1 MATFSSDVRYA
12 VRSMRRNP
20 GFTAVAITALALGI
34 GANTAI
40 FSVVNGV
47 ILQPLP
53 FREPDRMVR
62 LDESYPDG
70 GHNGAV
76 SIPKYMAWRNHEVFA
91 ATALY
96 DQGALNQTLGSGD
109 PPIQLKTL
117 HVSQEFFQVFGGV
130 PALGRVFDRTEDLPG
145 GPDTAILSYRIFQ
158 SRFGGDPRIVGRT
171 ILLNKRPFTVA
182 GVMQKDFE
190 SDPPADAWLAIQAD
204 PNSTNHGSYLFAS
217 ARLKPGVDLSQA
229 RAAMRVIAE
238 QFRKANPKWMRDGE
252 SVAVIPMSDLMVED
266 VRPALLI
273 LLGAVALVLL
283 IACANVANLLLA
295 RAASRQKEMAVRAAI
310 GAGRWHVV
318 RQLLTESAILAAA
331 GAGLGFALGAWGVR
345 LLLVVAPGNIPR
357 LTDTNSLHA
366 AIPLLDLRV
375 AAFTMAVAVLTV
387 ILFGLFPALRSANPD
402 LATALK
408 EGGGR
413 AGTGHSHNRARSIL
427 VIAET
432 ALALVLLA
440 GAALLLRSFAGLRA
454 VDPGFNTHHL
464 LAFET
469 SLAGGDYTR
478 TARVAELVRRATER
492 LQAIPGVTSAGS
504 TFVLPMSGMNTNFPF
519 NIEGRPPGKG
529 DYTGVE
535 EWRSVSPSYF
545 RTLQV
550 PLLRGRGLTE
560 RDTGSSPLVVVIN
573 DAMAKKYWPKEEALG
588 KVILLGK
595 GLGPQ
600 FEEGPREIVGIAGNV
615 TETALAHHGECVM
628 YVPQS
633 QMPNGLT
640 ELAGG
645 IVPLAWVVR
654 TAGDPLALRTMVERE
669 MRAVDASI
677 PVGHMRTVDAVV
689 SQSLAR
695 ENFNTLLLTLFA
707 AIAMLLAAIGIYGL
721 ISYGV
726 EQRMHEIGIR
736 VALGA
741 ARGDVLRMIVMQGA
755 KLAAI
760 GVTVGLAAAFGLTR
774 FLASLL
780 YGVKAADPRTF
791 AAVAVAIGLV
801 ALAASYIPALRA
813 AAVDPNQALRH
824 E

>member
-1 MATFSSDVRYA
+1 MATFASDVRYA
-12 VRSMRRNP
+12 VRSMRHNP

-53 FREPDRMVR
+53 FREPDRLVR
-62 LDESYPDG
+62 LDESYANG
-70 GHNGAV
+70 GHNGSV
-76 SIPKYMAWRNHEVFA
+76 SIPKYMAWRNNEVFA
-91 ATALY
+91 GTALY
-96 DQGALNQTLGSGD
+96 DQVGLNQTLGSGD

-117 HVSQEFFQVFGGV
+117 HVSREFFQVFGGV

-145 GPDTAILSYRIFQ
+145 GPDTAILTYRIWQ

-171 ILLNKRPFTVA
+171 ILLNKRSFTVA

-190 SDPPADAWLAIQAD
+190 SDPQADAWLALQAD
-204 PNSTNHGSYLFAS
+204 PNSTNQGNYLSAA
-217 ARLKPGVDLSQA
+217 ARLKPGVDLSRA

-238 QFRKANPKWMRDGE
+238 QFRKANPKWMNDGE

-273 LLGAVALVLL
+273 LLGAVGLVLL

-331 GAGLGFALGAWGVR
+331 GTGLGFALGAWGVR
-345 LLLVVAPGNIPR
+345 VLLVVAPGNIPR

-366 AIPLLDLRV
+366 TIPVLDLRV

-387 ILFGLFPALRSANPD
+387 ILFGLFPALRASNPD

-413 AGTGHSHNRARSIL
+413 AGTGYSHNRARSLL
-427 VIAET
+427 VVAET
-432 ALALVLLA
+432 ALALVLMA
-440 GAALLLRSFAGLRA
+440 GAALLLRSFAGLRS

-469 SLAGGDYTR
+469 SLAGGDYSK
-478 TARVAELVRRATER
+478 TAQVAELVRRATGR
-492 LQAIPGVTSAGS
+492 LRAVPGVNSAGS
-504 TFVLPMSGMNTNFPF
+504 TFVLPMSGMNIDLPF

-529 DYTGVE
+529 DYNGDE
-535 EWRSVSPSYF
+535 QWRPVSPDYF

-550 PLLRGRGLTE
+550 PMLRGRGVTE

-573 DAMAKKYWPKEEALG
+573 DAMARKYWPKEEALG
-588 KVILLGK
+588 KVIVIGR

-615 TETALAHHGECVM
+615 TERGLANHGESVM

-633 QMPNGLT
+633 QMSNGLT
-640 ELAGG
+640 ELSAG

-669 MRAVDASI
+669 MRTVDAAI
-677 PVGHMRTVDAVV
+677 PVGRLRTVDEIV

-695 ENFNTLLLTLFA
+695 QNFNTLLLTLFA
-707 AIAMLLAAIGIYGL
+707 AIALLLAAIGIYGL

-726 EQRMHEIGIR
+726 EQRMQEIGIR

-741 ARGDVLRMIVMQGA
+741 ERGDVLRMIVMQGA

-760 GVTVGLAAAFGLTR
+760 GVAAGLAAAFGLTR
-774 FLASLL
+774 LLASLL
-780 YGVKAADPRTF
+780 YGVKAADPKTF
-791 AAVAVAIGLV
+791 AGVALAIGLV

>member
-1 MATFSSDVRYA
+1 MATFASDVRYA

-53 FREPDRMVR
+53 FREPDRIVR
-62 LDESYPDG
+62 LDESYSDG

-76 SIPKYMAWRNHEVFA
+76 SIPKYMAWRNHDVFA

-96 DQGALNQTLGSGD
+96 DQAGLNQTLGTGD

-117 HVSQEFFQVFGGV
+117 HVSQEFFQVFGAA
-130 PALGRVFDRTEDLPG
+130 PTLGRVFDRTEDLPG
-145 GPDTAILSYRIFQ
+145 GPGTAVLTYRIWQ
-158 SRFGGDPRIVGRT
+158 GRFGGDPRIVGRT

-182 GVMQKDFE
+182 GVTQKDFE
-190 SDPPADAWLAIQAD
+190 SDPPADAWLALQAD
-204 PNSTNHGSYLFAS
+204 PNSANQGNYLFAA

-229 RAAMRVIAE
+229 RAAMRVTAE
-238 QFRKANPKWMRDGE
+238 QFRKANPKRMKDGE
-252 SVAVIPMSDLMVED
+252 SVAVIPMSDLTVED
-266 VRPALLI
+266 VRPALMI
-273 LLGAVALVLL
+273 LLGAVGLVLL

-331 GAGLGFALGAWGVR
+331 GTGLGFALGAWGVR

-357 LTDTNSLHA
+357 LTDTNTLHA
-366 AIPLLDLRV
+366 AVPMLDLRV

-387 ILFGLFPALRSANPD
+387 MLFGLFPALRASNPD
-402 LATALK
+402 LATTLK

-413 AGTGHSHNRARSIL
+413 AGTGHSHNRARSLL

-440 GAALLLRSFAGLRA
+440 GAALLLRSLAGLRA

-469 SLAGGDYTR
+469 SLAGGDYSK
-478 TARVAELVRRATER
+478 TAQVAELVRRATGR
-492 LQAIPGVTSAGS
+492 LKAVPGVTSAGS
-504 TFVLPMSGMNTNFPF
+504 TFVLPMSGMSLNLPI
-519 NIEGRPPGKG
+519 NIAGRPPAKG
-529 DYTGVE
+529 DYNGVE
-535 EWRSVSPSYF
+535 QWRPVSPDYF

-550 PLLRGRGLTE
+550 PLLRGRGVTE
-560 RDTGSSPLVVVIN
+560 RDTGSGPLVVVIN

-588 KVILLGK
+588 KVIVLGR

-600 FEEGPREIVGIAGNV
+600 FVEGPREIVGIAGNV
-615 TETALAHHGECVM
+615 TETGLAEHGQSVM

-633 QMPNGLT
+633 QITNGVT

-654 TAGDPLALRTMVERE
+654 TAGDPLALRTIVERE
-669 MRAVDASI
+669 MRTIDAAL
-677 PVGHMRTVDAVV
+677 PVGRLRTVDSVV

-707 AIAMLLAAIGIYGL
+707 AIALLLAAIGIYGL

-726 EQRMHEIGIR
+726 EQRMQEIGIR
-736 VALGA
+736 IALGA
-741 ARGDVLRMIVMQGA
+741 ARGDVLRMIVSQGA

-760 GVTVGLAAAFGLTR
+760 GVAAGLAAAFGLTR
-774 FLASLL
+774 LLSSLL
-780 YGVKAADPRTF
+780 YGVKASDPVTF
-791 AAVAVAIGLV
+791 AGVAVAIGLV
-801 ALAASYIPALRA
+801 ALSASYIPALRA
-813 AAVDPNQALRH
+813 AAVDPNRALRH

>member
-1 MATFSSDVRYA
+1 MATFASDVRYA

-62 LDESYPDG
+62 LDESFADG
-70 GHNGAV
+70 GHNGSV
-76 SIPKYMAWRNHEVFA
+76 SIPKYMAWRNNQVFA

-96 DQGALNQTLGSGD
+96 DQGGLNQTLGSGD

-117 HVSQEFFQVFGGV
+117 HVSREFFQVFGAA

-145 GPDTAILSYRIFQ
+145 GPGTAILTYRIWQ

-171 ILLNKRPFTVA
+171 ILLNKQPFTVA

-190 SDPPADAWLAIQAD
+190 SDPPADAWLALQAD
-204 PNSTNHGSYLFAS
+204 PNSPNHGNYLFAA
-217 ARLKPGVDLSQA
+217 ARLKPGVGLRQA
-229 RAAMRVIAE
+229 GAAMRVIAE
-238 QFRKANPKWMRDGE
+238 QYRKANPKWMKDGE

-273 LLGAVALVLL
+273 LLGAVGLVLL

-331 GAGLGFALGAWGVR
+331 GAGLGFALGSWGVR
-345 LLLVVAPGNIPR
+345 LLLLVAPGNIPR

-366 AIPLLDLRV
+366 AIPVLDPRV

-387 ILFGLFPALRSANPD
+387 VLFGLFPALRASNPD

-413 AGTGHSHNRARSIL
+413 AGTGHSHNRARSLL

-469 SLAGGDYTR
+469 SLAGGDYTK
-478 TARVAELVRRATER
+478 TVRVAELVRRATER
-492 LQAIPGVTSAGS
+492 LQAVPGVKAAGS

-519 NIEGRPPGKG
+519 NIEGRPPAKG
-529 DYTGVE
+529 DYNGVE
-535 EWRSVSPSYF
+535 EWRSVSPGYF

-550 PLLRGRGLTE
+550 PVLRGRGLTE
-560 RDTGSSPLVVVIN
+560 RDSGSSPLVVVIN
-573 DAMAKKYWPKEEALG
+573 DAMAKKYWPKEEPLG

-600 FEEGPREIVGIAGNV
+600 FEEGPREIVGISGNV

-640 ELAGG
+640 ALAGG

-654 TAGDPLALRTMVERE
+654 TAGDPLSLRNVVERE
-669 MRAVDASI
+669 MRAVDASV
-677 PVGHMRTVDAVV
+677 PVGHMRTVDEVV

-707 AIAMLLAAIGIYGL
+707 AIALLLAAIGIYGL

-726 EQRMHEIGIR
+726 EQRMQEIGIR

-741 ARGDVLRMIVMQGA
+741 ARGDVLRMIVSQGA

-760 GVTVGLAAAFGLTR
+760 GVAAGLAAAFGLTR
-774 FLASLL
+774 LLASLL
-780 YGVKAADPRTF
+780 YGVKAADPMTF
-791 AAVAVAIGLV
+791 AAVAVTIGLV

-813 AAVDPNQALRH
+813 AAVDPNRALRH

>member
-1 MATFSSDVRYA
+1 MATFASDVRYA
-12 VRSMRRNP
+12 LRSMRRNP
-20 GFTAVAITALALGI
+20 AFTAVAITALALGI

-53 FREPDRMVR
+53 FREPDRLVR
-62 LDESYPDG
+62 LDESFPSG
-70 GHNGAV
+70 GHNNSV
-76 SIPKYMAWRNHEVFA
+76 SIPKYMAWRNNQEFA
-91 ATALY
+91 GTALY
-96 DQGALNQTLGSGD
+96 DQGGLNQTLGSGD

-117 HVSQEFFQVFGGV
+117 HVSREFFQVFGGV
-130 PALGRVFDRTEDLPG
+130 PALGRVFDRAEDLPG
-145 GPDTAILSYRIFQ
+145 GPGAAVLTYRIWQ
-158 SRFGGDPRIVGRT
+158 GRFGGDPRIVGRT

-182 GVMQKDFE
+182 GVMQQGFE
-190 SDPPADAWLAIQAD
+190 SDPPADAWLALQAD
-204 PNSTNHGSYLFAS
+204 PNSTNQGNYLFAA

-238 QFRKANPKWMRDGE
+238 QYRKANPKWMRDGE
-252 SVAVIPMSDLMVED
+252 SAAVIPMSDLMVEN

-273 LLGAVALVLL
+273 LLGAVGLVLL

-295 RAASRQKEMAVRAAI
+295 RAASRQKIMAERAAI

-331 GAGLGFALGAWGVR
+331 GAGLGFALGSWGVR
-345 LLLVVAPGNIPR
+345 LLLLVAPGNIPR

-366 AIPLLDLRV
+366 AIPVLDPRV
-375 AAFTMAVAVLTV
+375 AAFTMSVAVLTV
-387 ILFGLFPALRSANPD
+387 ILFGLFPALRASNPD

-413 AGTGHSHNRARSIL
+413 AGTGHSHNRARSLL

-454 VDPGFNTHHL
+454 VDPGFNTHQL

-469 SLAGGDYTR
+469 SLAGGDYSR
-478 TARVAELVRRATER
+478 TAQVAELVRRATER
-492 LQAIPGVTSAGS
+492 LQALPGVKSAGS
-504 TFVLPMSGMNTNFPF
+504 TFVLPMSGMNTDLPF
-519 NIEGRPPGKG
+519 SIQGRPPAKG
-529 DYTGVE
+529 DYTGDE
-535 EWRSVSPSYF
+535 QWRSVSPGYF
-545 RTLQV
+545 GTMQM
-550 PLLRGRGLTE
+550 PLLRGRGITE
-560 RDTGSSPLVVVIN
+560 RDTGSAPLVVVIN
-573 DAMAKKYWPKEEALG
+573 EAMAKKYWPKEEVLG
-588 KVILLGK
+588 KIMVIGR

-600 FEEGPREIVGIAGNV
+600 FEEGPREIVGIVGNV
-615 TETALAHHGECVM
+615 TETGLADHGESVM

-645 IVPLAWVVR
+645 IVPLAWAVR
-654 TAGDPLALRTMVERE
+654 TAGDPLAFRATVERE
-669 MRAVDASI
+669 MRAVDAAI
-677 PVGHMRTVDAVV
+677 PVGHLRTVDEMI

-695 ENFNTLLLTLFA
+695 QNFNTLLLTLFA
-707 AIAMLLAAIGIYGL
+707 AIAVLLAAIGIYGL

-726 EQRMHEIGIR
+726 EQRMQEIGIR

-755 KLAAI
+755 RLAAI
-760 GVTVGLAAAFGLTR
+760 GVAAGLAAAFALTR
-774 FLASLL
+774 LLASLL
-780 YGVKAADPRTF
+780 YGVKAADPMTF
-791 AAVAVAIGLV
+791 AGVALAIGLV
-801 ALAASYIPALRA
+801 ALTASYIPALRA

>member
-1 MATFSSDVRYA
+1 MGAFASDVRYA

-40 FSVVNGV
+40 FTVVNGV

-53 FREPDRMVR
+53 FREPDRLAL
-62 LDESYPDG
+62 LDESYPGG
-70 GHNGAV
+70 GHNGSV
-76 SIPKYMAWRNHEVFA
+76 SIPKFMAWRNGQVFA
-91 ATALY
+91 GTALY
-96 DQGALNQTLGSGD
+96 DQGGLNQTLGSGD

-117 HVSQEFFQVFGGV
+117 HVSREFFQVFGAA

-145 GPDTAILSYRIFQ
+145 GPGAAILTYRIWQ
-158 SRFGGDPRIVGRT
+158 SRFGGDPRIVGRA

-182 GVMQKDFE
+182 GVMQKGFE
-190 SDPPADAWLAIQAD
+190 SDPPADAWLPLQAD
-204 PNSTNHGSYLFAS
+204 PNSSNQGNYLRAA
-217 ARLKPGVDLSQA
+217 ARLKPGVELSQA
-229 RAAMRVIAE
+229 RAAMKVIAE
-238 QFRKANPKWMRDGE
+238 QFRKANPKWMAEGE
-252 SVAVIPMSDLMVED
+252 SVAVIPMSDIMVED

-273 LLGAVALVLL
+273 LLGAVGLVLM

-295 RAASRQKEMAVRAAI
+295 RAAARQKEMAVRSAI

-357 LTDTNSLHA
+357 LTDANTLHA
-366 AIPLLDLRV
+366 AIPLLDPRV
-375 AAFTMAVAVLTV
+375 AAFTMAVAALTA
-387 ILFGLFPALRSANPD
+387 ILFGLFPALRASKLD

-413 AGTGHSHNRARSIL
+413 AGTGHAHNRARSLL

-440 GAALLLRSFAGLRA
+440 GAALLLRSFAGLRS
-454 VDPGFNTHHL
+454 VDPGFNTHQL

-469 SLAGGDYTR
+469 SLAGGDYSK
-478 TARVAELVRRATER
+478 TAQLAELVRRATER
-492 LQAIPGVTSAGS
+492 LQAVPGVKSAGS
-504 TFVLPMSGMNTNFPF
+504 TFVLPMSGMNTDLPF
-519 NIEGRPPGKG
+519 NILGRLPAKG
-529 DYTGVE
+529 DYNGDE
-535 EWRSVSPSYF
+535 QWRSVSPGYF

-550 PLLRGRGLTE
+550 PLLRGRGVTE
-560 RDTGSSPLVVVIN
+560 RDTGSSALVVVIN
-573 DAMAKKYWPKEEALG
+573 EAMAKKYWPKQEALG
-588 KVILLGK
+588 QVIVIGK

-600 FEEGPREIVGIAGNV
+600 FEEGPREIVGIVGNV
-615 TETALAHHGECVM
+615 TEAGLARHGESVM

-640 ELAGG
+640 ELGSG
-645 IVPLAWVVR
+645 ILPLAWVVR
-654 TAGDPLALRTMVERE
+654 TAGDPLALRAAVERE
-669 MRAVDASI
+669 MRAVDAAL
-677 PVGHMRTVDAVV
+677 PVGHLRTMDEVV

-695 ENFNTLLLTLFA
+695 QNFNTLLLTLFA
-707 AIAMLLAAIGIYGL
+707 AIALLLAAIGIYGL

-726 EQRMHEIGIR
+726 EQRMREIGVR
-736 VALGA
+736 MALGA

-755 KLAAI
+755 KLAGI
-760 GVTVGLAAAFGLTR
+760 GVAVGLVGAFGLTR
-774 FLASLL
+774 LLAGLL
-780 YGVKAADPRTF
+780 YGVKAADPLTF
-791 AAVAVAIGLV
+791 AGVALAIGLV